1 MKKVKKAVIPAAGF
15 GTRQY
20 PGTSYVPKELF
31 PLVDRDGYTKP
42 MVQIAVEEALA
53 AGVEQVCI
61 IVQPGGREENL
72 RHFRPIPEDLRDRY
86 SGKPWA
92 YEQSDKLEDMG
103 KRLEF
108 VEQTEQEGLGHA
120 VWCARDW
127 VGGEPFLMLLGDH
140 VFISKEA
147 RRCAADLVE
156 HYEEGSLTG
165 LSVIGQEDLSRFGIA
180 AGRMKGDGKEI
191 AVDGFVEKPDPDT
204 ARRRC
209 SIEGMPEGEYASHF
223 GMHVFSP
230 QLFDVL
236 GHMIENE
243 QREDGEFQLTTAQ
256 DVLCRQEPYSA
267 VLMAGE
273 RYDIGT
279 PVGLLDAQMAL
290 ALSSPHRDEVE
301 DLWNKN
307 KEFLKN

>member
-1 MKKVKKAVIPAAGF
+1 MQKVKKAVIPAAGF

-53 AGVEQVCI
+53 AGVEEVCI
-61 IVQPGGREENL
+61 VVQPGGKDENL
-72 RHFRPIPEDLRDRY
+72 QHFRPIPEHLRDRY
-86 SGKPWA
+86 TSKPWA
-92 YEQSDKLEDMG
+92 YDQSDKLEEIG
-103 KRLEF
+103 KRLKF

-127 VGGEPFLMLLGDH
+127 VGDEPFLMLLGDH

-156 HYEEGSLTG
+156 HYEGGSLTG

-180 AGRMKGDGKEI
+180 SGRLKGDGREI
-191 AVDGFVEKPDPDT
+191 AVEGFREKPDPQT
-204 ARRRC
+204 AKRECR
-209 SIEGMPEGEYASHF
+209 IEGMQDGKYASHF

-230 QLFDVL
+230 AIFDVL
-236 GHMIENE
+236 GDMIESNE
-243 QREDGEFQLTTAQ
+243 REGGEYQLTTAQ
-256 DVLCRQEPYSA
+256 DVLCQREPYSA
-267 VLMAGE
+267 ILMQGQ

-290 ALSSPHRDEVE
+290 ALSSPHQAEVE
-301 DLWNKN
+301 RLWQKN
-307 KEFLKN
+307 REFLKN